1 MKVDDAVLALDN
13 FNTPK
18 ILHGL
23 DAVNIKIMRLIL
35 FEPGTDPDQPD
46 KGVGLRSRFRYI
58 KANNLLEL
66 RDCIKDQIATYLPEF
81 SGVDVQVEIYREVL
95 HLAIVADRVLYE
107 FSYDGERINNQS
119 LNALKNIM

>member
-1 MKVDDAVLALDN
+1 MKVEDAVLSLDN

-18 ILHGL
+18 IVRGL
-23 DAVNIKIMRLIL
+23 DAVNLKIMRLIL

-46 KGVGLRSRFRYI
+46 KGVGLRSRFRYMTTD
-58 KANNLLEL
+58 NLLEL
-66 RDCIKDQIATYLPEF
+66 SDCITEQISTYLPEF
-81 SGVDVQVEIYREVL
+81 TGVDVQVEIYREQL
-95 HLAIVADRVLYE
+95 HIAIVADKVLYE